1 MVGTDSSFKVVD
13 VAGVATAVDC
23 VDECD
28 RHQSCRGV
36 DINETARPLISCTFY
51 LGPDEFDAAESALAP
66 GVAQFIAERC
76 PEDGTSTILL
86 HFKDLESR
94 NATDDL

>member
-1 MVGTDSSFKVVD
+1 VVD
-13 VAGVATAVDC
+13 VAKVARAADC

-36 DINETARPLISCTFY
+36 DVNETTRLLVSCRFY
-51 LGPDEFDAAESALAP
+51 LGKTDFETLGSTSAP

-76 PEDGTSTILL
+76 PEDGRTI
-86 HFKDLESR
+86 
-94 NATDDL
+94 